1 MLKTLNQIQHS
12 FLLVLGQKQKDTWWY
27 GKATQSLAWWV
38 YIKNLSSLQQDKSS
52 VSIIYHRH
60 YALWSI
66 DMKEEGGLLLFL
78 DEMTMY
84 VEISKVTW

>member
-1 MLKTLNQIQHS
+1 MIWKSNSVSCLMGN
-12 FLLVLGQKQKDTWWY
+12 
-27 GKATQSLAWWV
+27 
-38 YIKNLSSLQQDKSS
+38 IKNLSSLQQDKSS